1 MDLQKKLE
9 EIEIKKNLLQDSK
22 NKLDQSFYEDFRL
35 LFTYN
40 SNAIEGNTLSLQE
53 TKVVLEGIT
62 IGGKT
67 LREHFEVINHQEAI
81 FFIEELVRKKVSIS
95 EQIIREIHYLVL
107 KNINDREAGKYRSC
121 NVLISG
127 AKHIPTE
134 SYLISQEMEQLIDLY
149 RNEWG
154 KKNAV
159 IRASRLHIFLVKIH
173 PFIDGNGR
181 VARLLLNLALLRGQ
195 YTIVLIPSILRH
207 EYIHSLEE
215 SHNNPEIFINFI
227 AERVINT
234 QLDLLR
240 LLKDGGV
247 ITDVGGANNKD
258 GGVNTEEEIY
268 TIIKN
273 NQGIN
278 APTIA
283 NILNKSLR
291 TTQRYLKKLS
301 DNKRIEFCG
310 ASKNGGYY
318 II

>member
-9 EIEIKKNLLQDSK
+9 EIEIKKSLLQASK
-22 NKLDQSFYEDFRL
+22 NKLDKSFYEDFRL
-35 LFTYN
+35 RFTYN

-81 FFIEELVRKKVSIS
+81 FFIEELVRKKVAIS

-107 KNINDREAGKYRSC
+107 KNINDKEAGKYRSC

-127 AKHIPTE
+127 AQHIPPE
-134 SYLISQEMEQLIDLY
+134 SYVISQEMEKLIDLY

-181 VARLLLNLALLRGQ
+181 TSRLLMNLELLKNNYPAISIKNTQRVQYYQALDEAHCRENYELFDNLVADCILDEYERQMFLLNL
-195 YTIVLIPSILRH
+195 
-207 EYIHSLEE
+207 E
-215 SHNNPEIFINFI
+215 
-227 AERVINT
+227 
-234 QLDLLR
+234 
-240 LLKDGGV
+240 
-247 ITDVGGANNKD
+247 
-258 GGVNTEEEIY
+258 
-268 TIIKN
+268 
-273 NQGIN
+273 
-278 APTIA
+278 
-283 NILNKSLR
+283 
-291 TTQRYLKKLS
+291 
-301 DNKRIEFCG
+301 
-310 ASKNGGYY
+310 
-318 II
+318 